1 MKEGNIIGFKVFID
15 SKGTLVTEYNRFPRD
30 KINYI
35 FDEEDRAY
43 IRKILST
50 LEFKFDGLHE
60 DLEKEL
66 GSFTI

>member
-1 MKEGNIIGFKVFID
+1 
-15 SKGTLVTEYNRFPRD
+15 VTEYNRLPRD

-66 GSFTI
+66 GGFTI